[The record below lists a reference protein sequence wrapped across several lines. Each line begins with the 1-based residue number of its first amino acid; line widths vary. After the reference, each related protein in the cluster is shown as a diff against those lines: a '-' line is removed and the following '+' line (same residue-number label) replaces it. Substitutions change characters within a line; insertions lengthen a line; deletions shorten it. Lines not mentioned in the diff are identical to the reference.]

1 VEGNHR
7 VSRRPH
13 LPLTPLVVGAALLLM
28 TYLGFTTA
36 QYVLH
41 DRDLRQQE
49 SQLHTDIAQLD
60 RDHDQLVAVRDYLKS
75 DEYVEEIARKVLGL
89 VRPGETLVIV
99 SSDAVPTPKP
109 TANPERTPTDWWKE
123 LFAPT
128 PAPSN

>member
-1 VEGNHR
+1 
-7 VSRRPH
+7 
-13 LPLTPLVVGAALLLM
+13 M
-28 TYLGFTTA
+28 TYLGFSTA

-75 DEYVEEIARKVLGL
+75 DEYVEEMARKVLGL

-99 SSDAVPTPKP
+99 SSDTPATPTPSVSAQQ
-109 TANPERTPTDWWKE
+109 TPEDWWKA
-123 LFAPT
+123 LFAGT
-128 PAPSN
+128 PVP